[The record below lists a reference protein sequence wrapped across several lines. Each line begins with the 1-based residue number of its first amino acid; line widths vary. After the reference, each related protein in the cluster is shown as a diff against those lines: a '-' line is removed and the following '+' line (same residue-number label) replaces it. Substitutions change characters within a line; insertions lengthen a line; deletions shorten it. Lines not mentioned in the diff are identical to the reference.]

1 MKITDLVHLANKSGN
16 FDTSNPSNKTKLKRL
31 FKKN

>member
-16 FDTSNPSNKTKLKRL
+16 FDTTTYPWCHSSPTVM
-31 FKKN
+31 F